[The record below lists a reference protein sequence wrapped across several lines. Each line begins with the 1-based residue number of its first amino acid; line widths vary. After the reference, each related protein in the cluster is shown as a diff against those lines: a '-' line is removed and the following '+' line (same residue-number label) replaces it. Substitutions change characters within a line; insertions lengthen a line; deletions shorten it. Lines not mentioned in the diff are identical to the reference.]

1 MKIEGKNPV
10 KELLSGEHTIEKIV
24 IANGTNDVE
33 VRTLQQKARDKG
45 IKVEF
50 ADRRA
55 LDKLSETGH
64 HQGIIAI
71 YSDFKYAD
79 LKSVIA
85 SEKNKGKDLLFV
97 ILDEVLDPHNLGS
110 VIRVAECAGA
120 SAVVIPNRRSATVN
134 ETVVRT
140 SAGATAYMPVVKVSN
155 LNQTIEELKKQNV
168 WVFAA
173 DMDGQPMTKTN
184 LKGDIALVVGGE
196 GTGVKKLTKELC
208 DGVISIPMFGKVNSL
223 NASVSAG
230 IVLYEAVRQR
240 ESQWKRLARVT
251 S

>member
-10 KELLSGEHTIEKIV
+10 RELLKTDETSEKLMIV
-24 IANGTNDVE
+24 NGTNDAE
-33 VRTLQQKARDKG
+33 LRKFQQMAKDKG
-45 IKVEF
+45 VKVEF

-64 HQGIIAI
+64 HQGVIAF
-71 YSDFKYAD
+71 YTDFKYAD
-79 LKSVIA
+79 LNETILSA
-85 SEKNKGKDLLFV
+85 RNDGKDILFIV
-97 ILDEVLDPHNLGS
+97 LDEVLDPHNLGS

-120 SAVVIPNRRSATVN
+120 TGVIIPARRSATVN

-140 SAGATAYMPVVKVSN
+140 SAGATAYMPVIKVNN
-155 LNQTIEELKKQNV
+155 LNQAIEEMKKQNI
-168 WVFAA
+168 WVYAA
-173 DMDGQPMTKTN
+173 DMDGEQMYKTN

-196 GTGVKKLTKELC
+196 GTGVRDLTKKLC
-208 DGVISIPMFGKVNSL
+208 DGVISIPMYGKVNSL

-240 ESQWKRLARVT
+240 V
-251 S
+251 

>member
-1 MKIEGKNPV
+1 MKAEGKNPV
-10 KELLSGEHTIEKIV
+10 KELLNSGETIEKIMIV
-24 IANGTNDVE
+24 NGTTDPDLRNI
-33 VRTLQQKARDKG
+33 QKLAREKG
-45 IKVEF
+45 LKVEF

-64 HQGIIAI
+64 HQGVIAV

-79 LKSVIA
+79 LKTVIKQT
-85 SEKNKGKDLLFV
+85 KNAGKDILFV
-97 ILDEVLDPHNLGS
+97 VLDEVLDPHNLGS

-120 SAVVIPNRRSATVN
+120 TGVIIPNRRSATIN

-140 SAGATAYMPVVKVSN
+140 SAGATAYMPVIKVSN
-155 LNQTIEELKKQNV
+155 LNQAIEEMKNENI
-168 WVFAA
+168 WVYAA
-173 DMDGQPMTKTN
+173 DMDGGEMYKTN

-196 GTGVKKLTKELC
+196 GTGVKQLTRKLC
-208 DGVISIPMFGKVNSL
+208 DGIISIPMYGKVNSL

-240 ESQWKRLARVT
+240 M
-251 S
+251 

>member
-10 KELLSGEHTIEKIV
+10 RELLKTDATIEKV
-24 IANGTNDVE
+24 LIADKSNDAE
-33 VRTLQQKARDKG
+33 LKTIHKMARDLG

-50 ADRRA
+50 IDRRG

-64 HQGIIAI
+64 HQGVMAE
-71 YSDFKYAD
+71 YSDFKYCD
-79 LKSVIA
+79 LDEVIKLNRA
-85 SEKNKGKDLLFV
+85 AGKDILFV

-120 SAVVIPNRRSATVN
+120 SAVIIPSRRSAVVN

-140 SAGATAYMPVVKVSN
+140 SAGATAYMPVVKVGNINQAITN
-155 LNQTIEELKKQNV
+155 LKEQNI
-168 WVFAA
+168 WVYAA
-173 DMDGQPMTKTN
+173 DMDGEAMYKSN
-184 LKGDIALVVGGE
+184 LTGDIALVIGGE
-196 GTGVKKLTKELC
+196 GTGVHDLTRKLC
-208 DGVISIPMFGKVNSL
+208 DGIVSIPMYGKINSL

-240 ESQWKRLARVT
+240 NFKK
-251 S
+251 

>member
-10 KELLSGEHTIEKIV
+10 KELLNSDVTIEKIM
-24 IANGTNDVE
+24 IADGTSDQE
-33 VRTLQQKARDKG
+33 VRALQKQARERG
-45 IKVEF
+45 VKVEF
-50 ADRRA
+50 VDKRG
-55 LDKLSETGH
+55 LDKVSETGH

-71 YSDFKYAD
+71 YSEFKYASLD
-79 LKSVIA
+79 EVISTA
-85 SEKNKGKDLLFV
+85 RHDGKDIMFV
-97 ILDEVLDPHNLGS
+97 VLDEVLDPHNLGS

-120 SAVVIPNRRSATVN
+120 TGVVIPNRRSATVN

-140 SAGATAYMPVVKVSN
+140 SAGATAYMPVIKVSN
-155 LNQTIEELKKQNV
+155 LNQAIEEMKKQNI
-168 WVFAA
+168 WVYAA
-173 DMDGQPMTKTN
+173 DMDGEQMHKTN

-196 GTGVKKLTKELC
+196 GTGVKPLTKKLC

-240 ESQWKRLARVT
+240 I
-251 S
+251 

>member
-1 MKIEGKNPV
+1 M
-10 KELLSGEHTIEKIV
+10 
-24 IANGTNDVE
+24 
-33 VRTLQQKARDKG
+33 
-45 IKVEF
+45 KVEF

-64 HQGIIAI
+64 HQGVIAI

-79 LKSVIA
+79 LKQTIRQA
-85 SEKNKGKDLLFV
+85 REKNKDILFV

-120 SAVVIPNRRSATVN
+120 TGVIIPNRRSATVN

-140 SAGATAYMPVVKVSN
+140 SAGATAYMPVIKVTN
-155 LNQTIEELKKQNV
+155 LNQAIEEMKEENI
-168 WVFAA
+168 WVHAA
-173 DMDGQPMTKTN
+173 DMDGADMYKTN
-184 LKGDIALVVGGE
+184 LKGDIAFVIGGE
-196 GTGVKKLTKELC
+196 GTGVKQLTRKLC
-208 DGVISIPMFGKVNSL
+208 DGIISIPMFGKVNSL

-240 ESQWKRLARVT
+240 M
-251 S
+251 

>member
-10 KELLSGEHTIEKIV
+10 RELLKTDETIEKIV
-24 IANGTNDVE
+24 ILNGTTDAE
-33 VRTLQQKARDKG
+33 LRKFQQIAKDKK
-45 IKVEF
+45 IKLEF
-50 ADRRA
+50 ADKFV

-71 YSDFKYAD
+71 QNDFKYAELD
-79 LKSVIA
+79 DVILKSRN
-85 SEKNKGKDLLFV
+85 EGKDILFIV
-97 ILDEVLDPHNLGS
+97 LDEVLDPHNLGS

-120 SAVVIPNRRSATVN
+120 TGVIIPSRRSASVN

-140 SAGATAYMPVVKVSN
+140 SAGATAYVPVVKVNN
-155 LNQTIEELKKQNV
+155 LNYAIEEMKKANI
-168 WVFAA
+168 WVYAA
-173 DMDGQPMTKTN
+173 DMDGEEMYKTN
-184 LKGDIALVVGGE
+184 LKGDIALVIGGE
-196 GTGVKKLTKELC
+196 GTGIRELTKKLC

-240 ESQWKRLARVT
+240 I
-251 S
+251 

>member
-10 KELLSGEHTIEKIV
+10 KELLNGNHTIEKIM
-24 IANGTNDVE
+24 IINGTNDAE
-33 VRTLQQKARDKG
+33 LRNFQKIARDKG

-50 ADRRA
+50 SDKRA
-55 LDKLSETGH
+55 LDKISETGH
-64 HQGIIAI
+64 HQGVIAI
-71 YSDFKYAD
+71 YSDFKYANLD
-79 LKSVIA
+79 DIIEREKSQ
-85 SEKNKGKDLLFV
+85 NKDILLI

-120 SAVVIPNRRSATVN
+120 SAVIIPNRRSATVN

-155 LNQTIEELKKQNV
+155 INQTIEELKSKNI
-168 WVFAA
+168 WVYAA
-173 DMDGQPMTKTN
+173 DMDGSLMCKTN

-196 GTGVKKLTKELC
+196 GTGVKQLTKKLC
-208 DGVISIPMFGKVNSL
+208 DGVISIPMYGKVNSL

-240 ESQWKRLARVT
+240 MN
-251 S
+251 

>member
-10 KELLSGEHTIEKIV
+10 RELLKTEETIEKIMIV
-24 IANGTNDVE
+24 NGTTDPE
-33 VRTLQQKARDKG
+33 LRQFQQIAKDKG

-55 LDKLSETGH
+55 FDKLSETGH
-64 HQGIIAI
+64 HQGVIAF
-71 YSDFKYAD
+71 YTEFKYAD
-79 LKSVIA
+79 LNETIA
-85 SEKNKGKDLLFV
+85 QARNDGKDILFIV
-97 ILDEVLDPHNLGS
+97 LDEVLDPHNLGS

-120 SAVVIPNRRSATVN
+120 TGVIIPARRSATVN

-140 SAGATAYMPVVKVSN
+140 SAGATAYMPVIKVNN
-155 LNQTIEELKKQNV
+155 LNQAIESMKNQNI

-173 DMDGQPMTKTN
+173 DMDGQDMYKTN

-196 GTGVKKLTKELC
+196 GTGVRELTKKLC

-240 ESQWKRLARVT
+240 V
-251 S
+251 

>member
-10 KELLSGEHTIEKIV
+10 RELLKTEETIEKLMIV
-24 IANGTNDVE
+24 SGTTDPE
-33 VRTLQQKARDKG
+33 LRQFQQIARDKG

-55 LDKLSETGH
+55 FDKVSETGH
-64 HQGIIAI
+64 HQGVIAF
-71 YSDFKYAD
+71 YTDFKYAE
-79 LKSVIA
+79 LAETIQKSR
-85 SEKNKGKDLLFV
+85 NDGKDILFI

-120 SAVVIPNRRSATVN
+120 TGVIIPARRSATVN

-140 SAGATAYMPVVKVSN
+140 SAGATAYMPVIKVNN
-155 LNQTIEELKKQNV
+155 LNQAIETMKKQNI

-173 DMDGQPMTKTN
+173 DMDGKDMYKTN
-184 LKGDIALVVGGE
+184 LKGDVALVVGGE
-196 GTGVKKLTKELC
+196 GTGVRELTKKLC

-240 ESQWKRLARVT
+240 N
-251 S
+251 

>member
-10 KELLSGEHTIEKIV
+10 RELLKTDETIEKIMIV
-24 IANGTNDVE
+24 NGTTDPE
-33 VRTLQQKARDKG
+33 LRTFWQMARDKG

-50 ADRRA
+50 ADKRA
-55 LDKLSETGH
+55 LDKISETGH
-64 HQGIIAI
+64 HQGVIAI
-71 YSDFKYAD
+71 HTDFKYAD
-79 LKSVIA
+79 LDETISKSR
-85 SEKNKGKDLLFV
+85 NNGKDILFV

-120 SAVVIPNRRSATVN
+120 TGVIIPNRRSATVN

-140 SAGATAYMPVVKVSN
+140 SAGATAYVPVIKVN
-155 LNQTIEELKKQNV
+155 NINQAIEKLKNANV
-168 WVFAA
+168 WVYAA
-173 DMDGQPMTKTN
+173 DMDGEPMGKAN

-196 GTGVKKLTKELC
+196 GTGVKELTRKLC
-208 DGVISIPMFGKVNSL
+208 DEIISIPMFGKVNSL

-240 ESQWKRLARVT
+240 NN
-251 S
+251 

>member
-10 KELLSGEHTIEKIV
+10 RELLKTDETIEKIM
-24 IANGTNDVE
+24 IANGTTDPEIRMFQNI
-33 VRTLQQKARDKG
+33 ARERN

-50 ADRRA
+50 VDKKV
-55 LDKLSETGH
+55 LDKTSETGH
-64 HQGIIAI
+64 HQGVIAV
-71 YSDFKYAD
+71 YTDFKYSD
-79 LKSVIA
+79 LDETIYEARSL
-85 SEKNKGKDLLFV
+85 GKELLFV

-120 SAVVIPNRRSATVN
+120 TGVIIPNRRSASVN

-140 SAGATAYMPVVKVSN
+140 SAGATAYVPVIKVNN
-155 LNQTIEELKKQNV
+155 LNQTIEKLKKENV

-173 DMDGQPMTKTN
+173 DMDGEQMCKTN

-196 GTGVKKLTKELC
+196 GTGVRDLTKKLC

-240 ESQWKRLARVT
+240 N
-251 S
+251 

>member
-10 KELLSGEHTIEKIV
+10 KELLNSGSTIEKV
-24 IANGTNDVE
+24 MIANGTTDAE
-33 VRTLQQKARDKG
+33 VRALQKLAREKG
-45 IKVEF
+45 VKVEF
-50 ADRRA
+50 ADKRA

-64 HQGIIAI
+64 HQGVIAI
-71 YSDFKYAD
+71 YSDFEYANLD
-79 LKSVIA
+79 DVITH
-85 SEKNKGKDLLFV
+85 EKAKGKDLLFV

-120 SAVVIPNRRSATVN
+120 SGVIIPNRRSATVN

-140 SAGATAYMPVVKVSN
+140 SAGATAYMPVIKVSN

-168 WVFAA
+168 WVYAA
-173 DMDGQPMTKTN
+173 DMDGEVMHKTN

-196 GTGVKKLTKELC
+196 GTGVRSLTKKLC
-208 DGVISIPMFGKVNSL
+208 DGVVAIPMFGKVNSL

-240 ESQWKRLARVT
+240 I
-251 S
+251 

>member
-10 KELLSGEHTIEKIV
+10 RELLKTEETIEKIMIV
-24 IANGTNDVE
+24 NGTTDPE
-33 VRTLQQKARDKG
+33 LRQFQQIAKDKG

-55 LDKLSETGH
+55 FDKLSETGH
-64 HQGIIAI
+64 HQGVIAF
-71 YSDFKYAD
+71 YTDFKYAD
-79 LKSVIA
+79 LNETILKA
-85 SEKNKGKDLLFV
+85 RNEGKDILFIV
-97 ILDEVLDPHNLGS
+97 LDEVLDPHNLGS

-120 SAVVIPNRRSATVN
+120 TGVIIPARRSATVN

-140 SAGATAYMPVVKVSN
+140 SAGATAYMPVIKVNN
-155 LNQTIEELKKQNV
+155 LNQAIETMKNQNI

-173 DMDGQPMTKTN
+173 DMDGEEMYKTN

-196 GTGVKKLTKELC
+196 GTGVRDLTKKLC
-208 DGVISIPMFGKVNSL
+208 DGVISIPMFGEVNSL

-240 ESQWKRLARVT
+240 K
-251 S
+251 

>member
-10 KELLSGEHTIEKIV
+10 KELLAGEHTIEKIV
-24 IANGTNDVE
+24 IINGTTDAE
-33 VRTLQQKARDKG
+33 LRKLQKDARDKG

-50 ADRRA
+50 ADKKA

-64 HQGIIAI
+64 HQGVIAI
-71 YSDFKYAD
+71 YSDFKYANLD
-79 LKSVIA
+79 EIIKK
-85 SEKNKGKDLLFV
+85 EKAKNKDLLFV

-120 SAVVIPNRRSATVN
+120 SGVIIPNRRSASVN

-140 SAGATAYMPVVKVSN
+140 SAGATAYMPVIKVSN

-168 WVFAA
+168 WVYAA
-173 DMDGQPMTKTN
+173 DMDGGEMYKTN
-184 LKGDIALVVGGE
+184 LKGDIAIVIGGE
-196 GTGVKKLTKELC
+196 GTGVKLLTKKLC
-208 DGVISIPMFGKVNSL
+208 DGVISIPMFGEVNSL

-230 IVLYEAVRQR
+230 IVLYETIRQR
-240 ESQWKRLARVT
+240 KF
-251 S
+251 

>member
-10 KELLSGEHTIEKIV
+10 KELLNGEHTIEKIM
-24 IANGTNDVE
+24 IADGTNDAE
-33 VRTLQQKARDKG
+33 LRSFQKIARDKG

-50 ADRRA
+50 ADKRA
-55 LDKLSETGH
+55 LDKISETGH

-79 LKSVIA
+79 LNEVIA
-85 SEKNKGKDLLFV
+85 KEKSKNKDLLFI

-120 SAVVIPNRRSATVN
+120 SAVIIPIRRSATVN

-168 WVFAA
+168 WVYAA
-173 DMDGQPMTKTN
+173 DMDGEPMCKTN

-196 GTGVKKLTKELC
+196 GTGVKQLTKRLC

-240 ESQWKRLARVT
+240 LN
-251 S
+251 